1 MEPIVRLRVLQE
13 KACVLAAIKR
23 HYAMEAKESGAGE
36 AAATQDKVAGQKKKV
51 KVTIDGLTKLS
62 EMLTEA
68 VGQPGSQQCQM
79 SLGLSATPLHDFS
92 QSMVLLQNR
101 PNKWPNEPR
110 VGPQVA
116 EMFKELHSFHDSR
129 LVYPE
134 GKSSFFNTSWL
145 LLTSIQF

>member
-1 MEPIVRLRVLQE
+1 MEPFVRLRVLQE

-23 HYAMEAKESGAGE
+23 HYAMEAKESGE
-36 AAATQDKVAGQKKKV
+36 AAATQDKAGEKKKV

-145 LLTSIQF
+145 LTSIQF

>member
-1 MEPIVRLRVLQE
+1 
-13 KACVLAAIKR
+13 
-23 HYAMEAKESGAGE
+23 
-36 AAATQDKVAGQKKKV
+36 
-51 KVTIDGLTKLS
+51 
-62 EMLTEA
+62 MLTEA
-68 VGQPGSQQCQM
+68 VGQPESQQCQM

-116 EMFKELHSFHDSR
+116 EMFKELHAFHDSR

-134 GKSSFFNTSWL
+134 DFEWDGLPTDREDGYLNGGLPPTWSMRNSLCMQEPPTRLYVQSRGKDRNGRPITAST
-145 LLTSIQF
+145 TP